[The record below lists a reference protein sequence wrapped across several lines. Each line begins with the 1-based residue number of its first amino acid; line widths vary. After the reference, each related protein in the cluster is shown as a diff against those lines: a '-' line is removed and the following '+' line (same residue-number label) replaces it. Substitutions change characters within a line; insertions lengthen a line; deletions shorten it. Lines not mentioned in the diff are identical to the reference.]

1 MKFLRDLFGWD
12 SSSSTTGHTNEITA
26 AVAPEVDR
34 PAVTRHGRLIRLH
47 TYDLARR
54 GMYPFGPRI
63 EAIIRLKDELGEEVV
78 TVDQPANC
86 STSALLQEGDPVTVT
101 VAQQGMR
108 SKFVAFDS
116 EAFLPTVT
124 MNEPDVNQSFK
135 RKGIVIRR
143 VKFHLSEITTH
154 VGLVHREGG
163 ECNAFLVIANDEY
176 GRAAMQVSQLARFGG
191 SNIRVD
197 DPVILS
203 HVVPNYRRDN
213 GLRIGLDAD
222 AMALI

>member
-86 STSALLQEGDPVTVT
+86 STSALL
-101 VAQQGMR
+101 
-108 SKFVAFDS
+108 
-116 EAFLPTVT
+116 
-124 MNEPDVNQSFK
+124 
-135 RKGIVIRR
+135 
-143 VKFHLSEITTH
+143 
-154 VGLVHREGG
+154 
-163 ECNAFLVIANDEY
+163 
-176 GRAAMQVSQLARFGG
+176 
-191 SNIRVD
+191 
-197 DPVILS
+197 
-203 HVVPNYRRDN
+203 
-213 GLRIGLDAD
+213 
-222 AMALI
+222 